1 MVAQKAF
8 PGTQPTTLIF
18 SPFALDPPRPPGHL
32 VSMPRRSKAL
42 TQLHQMQDV
51 AHSTLQTL
59 SNDLNQTQ
67 DKALRAKL
75 ALGIASLCKA
85 FDTLEDRKRILHG
98 RPMPGS
104 LRPDAE
110 PKKQRRSYRS
120 APVEIVEFRNDAG
133 KESLPAASPEGDG
146 GQGGMGVA
154 VK

>member
-1 MVAQKAF
+1 
-8 PGTQPTTLIF
+8 
-18 SPFALDPPRPPGHL
+18 
-32 VSMPRRSKAL
+32 MPRRSKAL

-59 SNDLNQTQ
+59 SNDLTETK

-98 RPMPGS
+98 KPMPGS

-110 PKKQRRSYRS
+110 PKKMRRAYRN
-120 APVEIVEFRNDAG
+120 APVEIVEFR
-133 KESLPAASPEGDG
+133 KESLLPASPEGDG
-146 GQGGMGVA
+146 GQGGMGGA

>member
-1 MVAQKAF
+1 
-8 PGTQPTTLIF
+8 
-18 SPFALDPPRPPGHL
+18 
-32 VSMPRRSKAL
+32 
-42 TQLHQMQDV
+42 MQDV

-59 SNDLNQTQ
+59 SNDLTETK

-98 RPMPGS
+98 KPMPGS

-110 PKKQRRSYRS
+110 PKKMRRSYRS
-120 APVEIVEFRNDAG
+120 SPVEIVEFKTVAE
-133 KESLPAASPEGDG
+133 KESLLPASPEVDG
-146 GQGGMGVA
+146 GQGGMDVA

>member
-1 MVAQKAF
+1 
-8 PGTQPTTLIF
+8 
-18 SPFALDPPRPPGHL
+18 
-32 VSMPRRSKAL
+32 
-42 TQLHQMQDV
+42 MQDV

-59 SNDLNQTQ
+59 SNDLTETK

-110 PKKQRRSYRS
+110 PKKQRRAYRN
-120 APVEIVEFRNDAG
+120 APIEVVEFKNDPA
-133 KESLPAASPEGDG
+133 KESLLPAPGEGEG

>member
-1 MVAQKAF
+1 
-8 PGTQPTTLIF
+8 
-18 SPFALDPPRPPGHL
+18 
-32 VSMPRRSKAL
+32 MPRRSKAL

-59 SNDLNQTQ
+59 SNDLTETK

-110 PKKQRRSYRS
+110 PKKQRRAYRN
-120 APVEIVEFRNDAG
+120 APIEVVEFS
-133 KESLPAASPEGDG
+133 KESLSAPAPEGEG
-146 GQGGMGVA
+146 GEGGMGVA

>member
-1 MVAQKAF
+1 
-8 PGTQPTTLIF
+8 
-18 SPFALDPPRPPGHL
+18 
-32 VSMPRRSKAL
+32 
-42 TQLHQMQDV
+42 MQDV

-59 SNDLNQTQ
+59 SNDLTETK

-98 RPMPGS
+98 KPMPGS

-110 PKKQRRSYRS
+110 PKKMRRSYRS
-120 APVEIVEFRNDAG
+120 APVEIVEFR
-133 KESLPAASPEGDG
+133 KESLLPASPEGDG
-146 GQGGMGVA
+146 GQGGMDVA

>member
-1 MVAQKAF
+1 
-8 PGTQPTTLIF
+8 
-18 SPFALDPPRPPGHL
+18 
-32 VSMPRRSKAL
+32 MPRRSKAL

-59 SNDLNQTQ
+59 SQDLTETK

-104 LRPDAE
+104 LRPDTQ
-110 PKKQRRSYRS
+110 PKKMRRTYRN
-120 APVEIVEFRNDAG
+120 APIEVVEFS
-133 KESLPAASPEGDG
+133 KESLSAPAPDTDG
-146 GQGGMGVA
+146 GQGGMDVA